1 MHMSLQKTIRYG
13 LFISLILSVI
23 LNLVLVWSWSTEKVT
38 STRNVIIIDSLTVQV
53 TRLQEHIDEQSRV
66 LRLWEMECARL
77 KTKLV
82 QSK

>member
-53 TRLQEHIDEQSRV
+53 TRLQEHVNEQSRV
-66 LRLWEMECARL
+66 LKLWEMECARL
-77 KTKLV
+77 SEKLV